1 MARESPAL
9 HREAQRR
16 APLSPHPFGDRQTAR
31 LPLRGERKVVVT
43 DDGER
48 EQNHNNGRGTP
59 DGVEGAEGFAVVPVC
74 VTWVGIAVAL
84 RVAGVV
90 RMFRVF
96 DDLLC
101 PVVRCGQIIKWTVG
115 GVDK

>member
-1 MARESPAL
+1 M
-9 HREAQRR
+9 
-16 APLSPHPFGDRQTAR
+16 
-31 LPLRGERKVVVT
+31 VVT

-48 EQNHNNGRGTP
+48 EQNYINGRATP
-59 DGVEGAEGFAVVPVC
+59 DGVEDAAGFAVVPVC

-101 PVVRCGQIIKWTVG
+101 PVVRRGQIIKWTVSD
-115 GVDK
+115 VW